1 MLEYAE
7 KLTMTPA
14 AMNEEDIESLRVV
27 GWTDRDILDIAHVSA
42 YFNFRVRMVD
52 GLGLDAP
59 EQSVERAVE
68 RRERAAVMAK
78 EKGIALPAD
87 IWDVAGMAES
97 AKVKAKADASG

>member
-14 AMNEEDIESLRVV
+14 AMTKDDIDRLRAV

-59 EQSVERAVE
+59 DTSAQRAVDA
-68 RRERAAVMAK
+68 RERAAAIAK
-78 EKGIALPAD
+78 EKGVALPAD
-87 IWDVAGMAES
+87 IWDVAGQAKEAREKAAS
-97 AKVKAKADASG
+97 AR

>member
-14 AMNEEDIESLRVV
+14 AMTKEDIDRLRAV
-27 GWTDRDILDIAHVSA
+27 GWTDRDILDICHVSA

-59 EQSVERAVE
+59 DTSAQRAVDA
-68 RRERAAVMAK
+68 RERAAAIAK
-78 EKGIALPAD
+78 EKGVALPAD
-87 IWDVAGMAES
+87 IWDVAGQAQE
-97 AKVKAKADASG
+97 ARVKAASAR

>member
-14 AMNEEDIESLRVV
+14 AMTKEDIDKLRTV
-27 GWTDRDILDIAHVSA
+27 GWTDRDILDICHVSA

-52 GLGLDAP
+52 GLGLEVSD
-59 EQSVERAVE
+59 QSAQRAVE
-68 RRERAAVMAK
+68 ARERAEAIGK

-87 IWDVAGMAES
+87 IWDVAGQ
-97 AKVKAKADASG
+97 AKQARAKAAATR